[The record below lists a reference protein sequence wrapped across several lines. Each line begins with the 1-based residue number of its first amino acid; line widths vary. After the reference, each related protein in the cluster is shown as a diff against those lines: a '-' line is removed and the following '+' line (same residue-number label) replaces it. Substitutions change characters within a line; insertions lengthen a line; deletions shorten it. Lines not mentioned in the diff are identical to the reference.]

1 MWATIE
7 RKVSENLRF
16 FSAADME
23 GRGVKLEPG
32 ALHHVAQEAWADIR
46 SGRAYGLKSV
56 LMPKESEL
64 WARSELLQYQKEF
77 VGERLGWKLSALSSV
92 GPDYA
97 AVKIVGA
104 NALNRHLG
112 RPRSMS
118 TILLFDKVT
127 LSPICLMDGTQI
139 SAARTA
145 TYATTMVER
154 FLSQRDCLS
163 VFVFGAGPIAER
175 VVLGLGIF
183 RPGTFSRVFIR
194 SRSAESARRLV
205 AMLADRVAFP
215 LIAVEDNDNLRTCH
229 LVVTASNARKPVF
242 EDSQANPYGITL
254 HLGGDETP
262 SLYIQRVLKTGRL
275 ICDDVGMVSRRN
287 SQSLALY
294 FANGLAT
301 LETLGPLLG
310 VTNFADLDDAIQKRP
325 DEPLHITCVGLP
337 MLDLYVAKYVYE
349 TFLKT
354 DPENAG
360 ASV

>member
-1 MWATIE
+1 M
-7 RKVSENLRF
+7 K
-16 FSAADME
+16 D
-23 GRGVKLEPG
+23 RGVKLEPG
-32 ALHHVAQEAWADIR
+32 ALHRVASEAWSDIR
-46 SGRAYGLKSV
+46 RGRAYGLKSV
-56 LMPKESEL
+56 LLPDESEL
-64 WARSELLQYQKEF
+64 WARPELIQYQKEF

-127 LSPICLMDGTQI
+127 LAPICLMDGTEI

-154 FLSQRDCLS
+154 FLSQSDGLS
-163 VFVFGAGPIAER
+163 GFVFGAGPIAER
-175 VVLGLGIF
+175 VILGLGIF
-183 RPGTFSRVFIR
+183 PAGTFSRVFIR
-194 SRSAESARRLV
+194 SRSVESARRLV
-205 AMLADRVAFP
+205 AALKDRVVFP
-215 LIAVEDNDNLRTCH
+215 LIAVEDNDSLGACD
-229 LVVTASNARKPVF
+229 LVITASNARKPLF
-242 EDSQANPYGITL
+242 DDCQANPYAMTL

-262 SLYIQRVLKTGRL
+262 ALYIQRILKTGRL

-294 FANGLAT
+294 FAKGLAT

-310 VTNFADLDDAIQKRP
+310 VTNFADLDDDVQKRP
-325 DEPLHITCVGLP
+325 DEPIHITCVGLP
-337 MLDLYVAKYVYE
+337 MLDLYVAKHVYE
-349 TFLKT
+349 TFLKAGPQT
-354 DPENAG
+354 AG
-360 ASV
+360 ASI